1 MSLKLDSEDD
11 ILANEV
17 LKKLHEMI
25 DTKFNRKKRGKYV
38 NPYLLKAKMTL
49 WSISVEYID
58 QDPTAIVVLLKR
70 LIQRGSVA
78 SNIDQAGVFPFDAY
92 FIPTTEL
99 MDEKEFDVYAR
110 INREILK

>member
-1 MSLKLDSEDD
+1 MSSQLKSEDD

-25 DTKFNRKKRGKYV
+25 DTKFNREKRGKYV
-38 NPYLLKAKMTL
+38 NPYLLKTKMTL
-49 WSISVEYID
+49 WSISGEYID
-58 QDPTAIVVLLKR
+58 KDPAEIAVLLKR
-70 LIQRGSVA
+70 LIQRGSVI
-78 SNIDQAGVFPFDAY
+78 SNIDQSGVFPLDAY

-99 MDEKEFDVYAR
+99 MDEKEFDIYAR